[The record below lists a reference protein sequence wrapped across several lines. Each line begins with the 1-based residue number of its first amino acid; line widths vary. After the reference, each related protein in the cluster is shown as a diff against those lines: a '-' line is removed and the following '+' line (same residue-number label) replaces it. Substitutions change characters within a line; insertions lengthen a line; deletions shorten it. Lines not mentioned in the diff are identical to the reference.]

1 VRLRRSVYAAEDNNE
16 DMPARI
22 NVQTASPEIVGY
34 LQEGS
39 KLLAKSGLD
48 QDTITLIELR
58 ASQINRCAFCLA
70 LHTREARAR
79 GETDDRIVGLSA
91 WREAPWYG
99 ERERL
104 ALEWTEALTLVSTS
118 HRTVDDVRA
127 RLKEHF
133 SDREIAYLTLAVTT
147 INTWNRFSI
156 GFANPPEEAERVFH
170 ALHAMAASHS

>member
-1 VRLRRSVYAAEDNNE
+1 
-16 DMPARI
+16 MPAQI
-22 NVQTASPEIVGY
+22 NIQTASPEIVAY
-34 LQEGS
+34 LGEGG

-48 QDTITLIELR
+48 EDLLVLVSLR
-58 ASQINRCAFCLA
+58 ASQINGCAFCLA

-118 HRTVDDVRA
+118 HGTIENVRA

-133 SDREIAYLTLAVTT
+133 SDREIAYLSLAVTM

-170 ALHAMAASHS
+170 ALHAMAASRS

>member
-1 VRLRRSVYAAEDNNE
+1 
-16 DMPARI
+16 MPARI
-22 NVQTASPEIVGY
+22 NIQSASPEVVAY
-34 LQEGS
+34 LGEGS

-48 QDTITLIELR
+48 EDLLVLVSLR
-58 ASQINRCAFCLA
+58 ASQMNGCAFCLA

-118 HRTVDDVRA
+118 HRAVEEVRT
-127 RLKEHF
+127 RLKGQF
-133 SDREIAYLTLAVTT
+133 SDREIAFLTLAVSM
-147 INTWNRFSI
+147 INTWNRLGI
-156 GFANPPEEAERVFH
+156 GLANPPEEAERVFH
-170 ALHAMAASHS
+170 ALHSKAVAHA

>member
-1 VRLRRSVYAAEDNNE
+1 
-16 DMPARI
+16 MPAQI
-22 NVQTASPEIVGY
+22 NIQTASPEITAY
-34 LQEGS
+34 LTEGG
-39 KLLAKSGLD
+39 KLLAKSGIDEDL
-48 QDTITLIELR
+48 LVLVSLR
-58 ASQINRCAFCLA
+58 ASQINGCAFCLA

-99 ERERL
+99 DRERL

-118 HRTVDDVRA
+118 HRAVDDGRA

-133 SDREIAYLTLAVTT
+133 SDREIANLTFAVTM

-156 GFANPPEEAERVFH
+156 GFSNPPEEAERVFH
-170 ALHAMAASHS
+170 ALHAVMASRS

>member
-1 VRLRRSVYAAEDNNE
+1 
-16 DMPARI
+16 MPARI
-22 NVQTASPEIVGY
+22 DIQTASPEIVAY
-34 LQEGS
+34 LGEGG
-39 KLLAKSGLD
+39 KLLAQSGLD
-48 QDTITLIELR
+48 ADLLVLVELR
-58 ASQINRCAFCLA
+58 ASQINGCAFCLA
-70 LHTREARAR
+70 LHSRQARAR

-118 HRTVDDVRA
+118 HRAVEDVRA

-133 SDREIAYLTLAVTT
+133 TDREIAQLTLAVTL

-156 GFANPPEEAERVFH
+156 GLANPPEDAERVFH
-170 ALHAMAASHS
+170 ALHGMAASRS

>member
-1 VRLRRSVYAAEDNNE
+1 
-16 DMPARI
+16 MPAQI
-22 NVQTASPEIVGY
+22 NIQSASPEVVAY
-34 LQEGS
+34 LGEGS
-39 KLLAKSGLD
+39 KLLVKSGLD
-48 QDTITLIELR
+48 QDMLTLMELR
-58 ASQINRCAFCLA
+58 ASQINGCAFCLA

-104 ALEWTEALTLVSTS
+104 ALEWTEALTQVSTS
-118 HRTVDDVRA
+118 HRDVENVRA

-133 SDREIAYLTLAVTT
+133 SDRDIAFLALAVAM

-156 GFANPPEEAERVFH
+156 GFSNPPEEAERVFH
-170 ALHAMAASHS
+170 ALHGAPARG

>member
-1 VRLRRSVYAAEDNNE
+1 
-16 DMPARI
+16 MPAEI
-22 NVQTASPEIVGY
+22 NVQTAAPGIVAY
-34 LQEGS
+34 LQEGG
-39 KLLAKSGLD
+39 KLLAGSGLD
-48 QDTITLIELR
+48 EDLLVLIELR
-58 ASQINRCAFCLA
+58 ASQINGCAFCLA

-118 HRTVDDVRA
+118 HREVENVRA

-156 GFANPPEEAERVFH
+156 GFANPPEEADRIFK
-170 ALHAMAASHS
+170 ALHAMPASR